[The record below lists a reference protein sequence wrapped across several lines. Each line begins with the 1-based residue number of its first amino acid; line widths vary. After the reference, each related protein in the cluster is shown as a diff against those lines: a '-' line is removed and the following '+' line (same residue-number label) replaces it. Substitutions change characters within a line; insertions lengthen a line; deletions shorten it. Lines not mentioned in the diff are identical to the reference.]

1 MTATLGML
9 ILDTRFPRLAG
20 DVGNPDSF
28 SFPVLFERLTG
39 IGPQQA
45 VRDAPGRTGL
55 IDELAAAADRLV
67 QRGAAGIATSCGFLA
82 LLQPELAARCAVPVA
97 TSSLLQVP
105 LVQRLLPAGCR
116 VGIVTA
122 EAQSLTRA
130 HLEAVGVDPAT
141 PVVGM
146 PAGGSFAHTFLG
158 NNPDLD
164 HRAVQRE
171 LIAAGRDL
179 LARHAGI
186 GAVVLECTNLPP
198 YARALH
204 EALKLPVYDA
214 RGFLHWFQA
223 GLQPQRSVGGIS
235 L

>member
-1 MTATLGML
+1 MPATLGIL

-20 DVGNPDSF
+20 DIGNPDSF
-28 SFPVLFERLTG
+28 EFPVLYERLSG

-45 VRDAPGRTGL
+45 VREAAGRADL
-55 IDELAAAADRLV
+55 IDLLAAAAERLV
-67 QRGAAGIATSCGFLA
+67 QRGAAGISTSCGFLA
-82 LLQPELAARCAVPVA
+82 LLQGELAARCSVPVA

-105 LVQRLLPAGCR
+105 VVQRLLPAGKR

-122 EAQSLTRA
+122 EAASLTRA

-141 PVVGM
+141 PVAGM
-146 PAGGSFAHTFLG
+146 PPGGAFAHTFLD
-158 NNPDLD
+158 NSPDLD
-164 HRAVQRE
+164 HGAVRAE
-171 LIAAGRDL
+171 LVESGRKL
-179 LARHAGI
+179 LAEHADI
-186 GAVVLECTNLPP
+186 GAIVLECTNLPP

-204 EALKLPVYDA
+204 EAVKLPVYDV

-223 GLQPQRSVGGIS
+223 GLRPQKPVGGIS